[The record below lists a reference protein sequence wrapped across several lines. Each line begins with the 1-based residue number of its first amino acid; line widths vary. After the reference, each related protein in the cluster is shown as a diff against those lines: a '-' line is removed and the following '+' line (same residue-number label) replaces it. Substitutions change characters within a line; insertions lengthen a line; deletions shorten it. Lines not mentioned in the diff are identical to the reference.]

1 MTERPPGKE
10 RRIFM
15 RQEYTARINKVIDHI
30 ESNLDSALK
39 LDTLAAVANF
49 SPFHF
54 HRIFRAFLGETVNQF
69 IQRIRLE
76 KAAAQLVDNPYKSI
90 TEIAFDCGFSGSA
103 TFARAFKDFFGIS
116 ASQWR
121 SGEKPVNRKVRKTN
135 RKVDQAIGKYS
146 KDIDVSVSYSDFAS
160 NYSKPKWRITMKAK
174 SAIDVEVKA
183 LPEMNVAYVRHIGP
197 YQGDGKLFEGMI
209 NRLMTWAGPRGLI
222 RFPETQMLAVYHD
235 DPNITDADKLRTSI
249 CITVPSDTK
258 VDGDVGKMNLP
269 AGQYAVARVEIAEN
283 EFQGAYDALYGGW
296 LPESGYQPD
305 DRPCYEIYQ
314 NDPKQHPEGKHIT
327 DICIPVKPL

>member
-1 MTERPPGKE
+1 MAETLPNRENRQK
-10 RRIFM
+10 M
-15 RQEYTARINKVIDHI
+15 RNEYTARINRVIDHI
-30 ESNLDSALK
+30 EANLESPLK
-39 LDTLAAVANF
+39 LDALAAVANF

-54 HRIFRAFLGETVNQF
+54 HRIFSAFLGETLNQF

-76 KAAAQLVDNPYKSI
+76 KAAAQLVDNPNKSI

-121 SGEKPVNRKVRKTN
+121 SGELPANRKIRKTN

-146 KDIDVSVSYSDFAS
+146 KDIAVSVSYSDS
-160 NYSKPKWRITMKAK
+160 VTNYGKPKWRITMKAQ
-174 SAIDVEVKA
+174 SAIDVEIKA
-183 LPEMNVAYVRHIGP
+183 LPKMNVAYVRHIGP
-197 YQGDGKLFEGMI
+197 YQGDSKLFEGMI
-209 NRLMTWAGPRGLI
+209 NKLMTWAGPRGLI
-222 RFPETQMLAVYHD
+222 RFPETQMMAVYHD

-249 CITVPSDTK
+249 CITVPPDTK
-258 VDGDVGKMNLP
+258 VDGDVGKMDLP
-269 AGQYAVARVEIAEN
+269 AGQYAVARVEVAED
-283 EFQGAYDALYGGW
+283 EFQGAYDAIYGGW

-327 DICIPVKPL
+327 DICIPVRPL